1 MQADHCNIHA
11 VYNDLASRR
20 LNDSKQTQS
29 ERRFT
34 STSSTNQSNLSATEL
49 VQRKGGSLEQRYAPE
64 LTMGSH
70 TLIRSSNLVRMLTL
84 LHVGLRLHT
93 VSTRM
98 HVLNIVICKITK
110 REL

>member
-70 TLIRSSNLVRMLTL
+70 TLFKLSDNVNAVARRPTAAYGVYQNA
-84 LHVGLRLHT
+84 LH
-93 VSTRM
+93 
-98 HVLNIVICKITK
+98 LNIVICKITK